1 MAPDFTSRKR
11 RDKGPLAESEVRR
24 SDRIREE
31 NKGFRRNS
39 CNNSTCLP
47 CNAMPPIINPK
58 VVQNLTSKFCKVS
71 EEELHGK
78 LSKKPKKKD
87 QGEMAEVSKAMES
100 NKPNDSS

>member
-1 MAPDFTSRKR
+1 MCYNCTVESSYYFRSTSV
-11 RDKGPLAESEVRR
+11 GTNSTGIL
-24 SDRIREE
+24 EE

-78 LSKKPKKKD
+78 MSKKPKKKD
-87 QGEMAEVSKAMES
+87 QGDMAEVSKAMES